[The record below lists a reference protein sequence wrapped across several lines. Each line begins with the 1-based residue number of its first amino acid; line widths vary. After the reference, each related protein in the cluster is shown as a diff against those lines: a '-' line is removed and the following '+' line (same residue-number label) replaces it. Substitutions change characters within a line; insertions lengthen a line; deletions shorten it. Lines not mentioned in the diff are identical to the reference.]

1 MKNIQVRLAQRP
13 EGLPN
18 ADTWQY
24 TEEEMP
30 SLAPGQMLVEQ
41 YYISLDP
48 AMRGWV
54 MDRRSYIPPVGIGEV
69 MRATA
74 VGKVVDSNGGRF
86 SVGTYLYGMGGV
98 QLYAVTEGKGWFP
111 VDPELAP
118 LPVYTS
124 ALGMTGFTAYFGL
137 LDVGQPKAGDTVLV
151 SAAAGAVGSMVGQ
164 IAKLHG
170 CRVVGIAGSAAKC
183 DYVVKELGFDACFN
197 YRTDSLHAALKTHCP
212 DGVDVYFD
220 NVGGDILDATLGHI
234 NVGARIVICGA
245 ISQYNNFNRVKGPS
259 NYLSLL
265 VNRARMEGF
274 VILDYADRYLEAA
287 QAIGQWL
294 AQGKI
299 QTREDIERD
308 IYQFQAALDRLFTGD
323 KLGKLVLQVA
333 TPQP

>member
-1 MKNIQVRLAQRP
+1 MKNIQVRLEQRP
-13 EGLPN
+13 EGLPTD
-18 ADTWQY
+18 DTWRY
-24 TEEEMP
+24 TEEETP
-30 SLAPGQMLVEQ
+30 TLAKGQMLVEQ

-69 MRATA
+69 MRAAA
-74 VGKVVDSNGGRF
+74 VGKVVESNEGRF
-86 SVGTYLYGMGGV
+86 PVGTYLYGMGGV
-98 QLYAVTEGKGWFP
+98 QLYAVTDGKGWFP
-111 VDPELAP
+111 IDPTLAP

-137 LDVGQPKAGDTVLV
+137 LDVGQPKAGETVLV

-183 DYVVKELGFDACFN
+183 DYVVRELGFDACFN
-197 YRTDSLHAALKTHCP
+197 YKTDHLHQALKTHCP

-220 NVGGDILDATLGHI
+220 NVGGEILDATLGHI

-245 ISQYNNFNRVKGPS
+245 ISQYNNFARVKGPD

-274 VILDYADRYLEAA
+274 VILDYTHRYLEAA
-287 QAIGQWL
+287 QAIGKWL
-294 AQGKI
+294 AEGKI
-299 QTREDIERD
+299 RTREHIEADIH
-308 IYQFQAALDRLFTGD
+308 QFQAALNRLFTGE
-323 KLGKLVLQVA
+323 KLGKLVLQVGSPA
-333 TPQP
+333 

>member
-1 MKNIQVRLAQRP
+1 MQNIQVRLAQRP
-13 EGLPN
+13 SGLPTE
-18 ADTWQY
+18 DTWQY
-24 TEEEMP
+24 TTTETP
-30 SLAPGQMLVEQ
+30 DLAPGQMLVAQ
-41 YYISLDP
+41 YYVSLDP

-69 MRATA
+69 MRAAT
-74 VGKVVDSNGGRF
+74 VGKVIASNEGRYP
-86 SVGTYLYGMGGV
+86 VGTYLYGMGGV
-98 QLYAVTEGKGWFP
+98 QLYAVTDGRGWFP
-111 VDPELAP
+111 IDPALAP

-183 DYVVKELGFDACFN
+183 DYVVQQLGFDACFN
-197 YRTDSLHAALKTHCP
+197 YKTDDLHTALKTHCP

-220 NVGGDILDATLGHI
+220 NVGGDILNATLGHI

-245 ISQYNNFNRVKGPS
+245 ISQYNNFNRVKGPD

-274 VILDYADRYLEAA
+274 VILDYAPRYMEAA

-299 QTREDIERD
+299 QTREHIEQDIH
-308 IYQFQAALDRLFTGD
+308 QFQAALHRLFTGD
-323 KLGKLVLQVA
+323 KLGKLVLQIA
-333 TPQP
+333 TPH